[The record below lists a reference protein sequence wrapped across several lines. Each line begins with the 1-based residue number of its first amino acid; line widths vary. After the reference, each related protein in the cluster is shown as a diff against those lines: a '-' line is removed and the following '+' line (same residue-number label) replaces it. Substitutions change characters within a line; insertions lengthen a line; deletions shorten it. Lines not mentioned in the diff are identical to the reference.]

1 LHSEMRRDYI
11 TNNWVIYA
19 PSRAKRPSD
28 FAVKRARTKP
38 SVCPFCKG
46 NENMTP
52 PATLLYVA
60 QQNRVQKIT
69 HEGPRRRSDWVV
81 RCVPNMYPAVYS
93 DRSDTEYSKRSSLA
107 QRAAVGFHEI
117 IIESPSHDDHPHR
130 ATQEQIAFWLRA
142 AIDRVKVLVRQK
154 EVRSIVLFRNH
165 GVEAG
170 ASIAHAHSQLIT
182 TPIVPPQVEEEY
194 EAIVRSRRVA
204 GECALC
210 QIMDRES
217 KSPRRI
223 LSATDFSVIAPWA
236 SICPFEFWIMPKQH
250 SSSIVQLKL
259 IQVEE
264 LSKILRASLG
274 GLASLLSDP
283 PYNLVFHLGPTK
295 AKSNAFHWHIRVY
308 PKLSIQAGFEL
319 GSGISINTMKPE
331 VAARALRRTIH

>member
-1 LHSEMRRDYI
+1 
-11 TNNWVIYA
+11 
-19 PSRAKRPSD
+19 
-28 FAVKRARTKP
+28 VKRARTKP

-69 HEGPRRRSDWVV
+69 HEGSRRRSDWVV
-81 RCVPNMYPAVYS
+81 RCVPNMYPALYS
-93 DRSDTEYSKRSSLA
+93 NHSGTGYSKRSSLA
-107 QRAAVGFHEI
+107 QRPAVGFHEI
-117 IIESPSHDDHPHR
+117 IIESPIHDDHPHR
-130 ATQEQIAFWLRA
+130 ANQEQIALWLRA
-142 AIDRVKVLVRQK
+142 VVDRIKELTKRKV
-154 EVRSIVLFRNH
+154 VRSVVLFRNH

-182 TPIVPPQVEEEY
+182 TPIVPPLIEKEY
-194 EAIVRSRRVA
+194 KAFARSRRIA

-210 QIMDRES
+210 QVVDRES

-223 LSATDFSVIAPWA
+223 LSAPDFSVIAPWA
-236 SICPFEFWIMPKQH
+236 SISPFEFWIMPKQH
-250 SSSIVQLKL
+250 SSSIVQLKP

-283 PYNLVFHLGPTK
+283 PYNLVFHLGPAK
-295 AKSNAFHWHIRVY
+295 AKDNAFHWHIRVY
-308 PKLSIQAGFEL
+308 PKLLIQAGFEL

-331 VAARALRRTIH
+331 AAAQALRRRIH